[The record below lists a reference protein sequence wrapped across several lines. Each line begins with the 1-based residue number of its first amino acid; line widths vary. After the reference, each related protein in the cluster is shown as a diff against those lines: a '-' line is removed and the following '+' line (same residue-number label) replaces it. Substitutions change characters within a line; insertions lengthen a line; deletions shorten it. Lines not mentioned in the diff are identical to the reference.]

1 MNSKALESF
10 LIPTTEGLFD
20 RFKHKS
26 IYPTSSQVINN
37 DTSKEKVN
45 PRFLIGASNKAYNAV
60 FPYRDRSIVGNN
72 YHYYEDINHAVNKA
86 GQKIKAIA
94 KSKKNLWNQTPEGIE
109 TFINTVFEVFSNTK
123 EWKNAYEVQNII
135 TTIDRTID
143 NDNFKSL
150 NINFSKL
157 NTDELLSSDTINQW
171 KYIHKTEFLDCII
184 YDYDLVSCD
193 QDRFFMADD
202 IISYLL
208 DCTVSIFDNVT
219 ANCFTDDIEVFSVVI
234 YK

>member
-26 IYPTSSQVINN
+26 IYPTSSQVINK

-45 PRFLIGASNKAYNAV
+45 PRFLIGASNKAYNAG

-72 YHYYEDINHAVNKA
+72 YHYYEDINHVVNKA

-123 EWKNAYEVQNII
+123 EWKNVYEVQNII

-150 NINFSKL
+150 NINFSEL
-157 NTDELLSSDTINQW
+157 NTDELLSSDTINKW

-208 DCTVSIFDNVT
+208 DCAVSIFNNVT

-234 YK
+234 HK

>member
-1 MNSKALESF
+1 MNSKVLEAF

-26 IYPTSSQVINN
+26 SYPTSSQSIIKDV
-37 DTSKEKVN
+37 SKEKAD
-45 PRFLIGASNKAYNAV
+45 PRFLIGASNKSYHGYI
-60 FPYRDRSIVGNN
+60 PYRDRSIVGNN

-94 KSKKNLWNQTPEGIE
+94 KSKKTLWNQTPEGIE

-123 EWKNAYEVQNII
+123 EWKNVYEVQNII

-143 NDNFKSL
+143 NNNFKSL
-150 NINFSKL
+150 NINFSEL

-208 DCTVSIFDNVT
+208 DCAVSIFDNVT

-234 YK
+234 HR